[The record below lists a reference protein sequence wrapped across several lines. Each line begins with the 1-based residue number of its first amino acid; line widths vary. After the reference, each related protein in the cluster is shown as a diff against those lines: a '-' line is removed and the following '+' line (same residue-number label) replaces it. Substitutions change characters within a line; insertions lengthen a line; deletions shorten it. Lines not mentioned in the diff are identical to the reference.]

1 MSNKVR
7 LRFAPSPTGRLHLG
21 NARAAV
27 VNYLFAKSK
36 GGEFMLR
43 IDDTDL
49 ERSTREFEDG
59 IYADLKW
66 LGLNWDLTAKQSE
79 RMGRYAEV
87 FEILKK
93 AGRLYPCYETA
104 EELDMKRKIQLSR
117 GKPPIYD
124 RGALKLT
131 EEEKQKFESEGRK
144 PHWRFLLN
152 HNEIAWDDIIRGMN
166 HFHGENL
173 TDPILYRADK
183 GPVYMLASVVDDGDF
198 AISHIVRGEDHVA
211 NTAVQIQIFAALGFT
226 PPQFAHFSLIT
237 DASGEGFSK
246 RTGSLSLGTLRDEG
260 IEPMAINSM
269 MAKLGTSEPVEPK
282 LTLQEL
288 AQGYE
293 LSIFGRAQPKLD
305 KADLLTIN
313 MKLLHHMPYS
323 MAVEKL
329 RANNLPEVGEAFW
342 NAVRGNI
349 NNLREIADWYNVCHQ
364 PIQPVIKD
372 AGFAAEAA
380 KLLPPEP
387 WSTETWSKLVDS
399 VKGATGRKGKELFM
413 PLRLALTGRE
423 HGPELANILPFI
435 GRAKAEKRLQGQAA

>member
-1 MSNKVR
+1 MTKTR

-43 IDDTDL
+43 IDDTDI
-49 ERSTREFEDG
+49 ERSTPEFEQG
-59 IYADLKW
+59 IFDDLKW
-66 LGLNWDLTAKQSE
+66 LGLEWDLTEKQSN
-79 RMGRYAEV
+79 RFGRYAEA
-87 FEILKK
+87 FEILRK

-104 EELDMKRKIQLSR
+104 EELDIKRKIQLSR

-131 EEEKQKFESEGRK
+131 DAEKQKFEAEGRK

-152 HNEIAWDDIIRGMN
+152 HAPIIWEDVIRGRN
-166 HFHGENL
+166 EFQGENL

-211 NTAVQIQIFAALGFT
+211 NTALQIQIFEALGFT
-226 PPQFAHFSLIT
+226 PPQFAHFSLVT

-260 IEPMAINSM
+260 IEPMAINCM
-269 MAKLGTSEPVEPK
+269 MSHLGTSQPIEPK
-282 LTLQEL
+282 LTLPEL
-288 AQGYE
+288 YAGYE

-305 KADLLTIN
+305 KADLLALN
-313 MKLLHHMPYS
+313 VKLLHHMPY
-323 MAVEKL
+323 AQARQKL
-329 RANNLPEVGEAFW
+329 IARGLPDVGELFW
-342 NAVRGNI
+342 NAVRGNLNSI
-349 NNLREIADWYNVCHQ
+349 AEIAEWHNVCHQ
-364 PIQPVIKD
+364 TITPVIED

-387 WSTETWSKLVDS
+387 WSVETWGKLVES
-399 VKGATGRKGKELFM
+399 VKGATGRKGKALFM

-423 HGPELANILPFI
+423 HGPELAQILPFI
-435 GRAKAEKRLQGQAA
+435 GRSRAEARLQGKAA

>member
-1 MSNKVR
+1 MSKKIR

-27 VNYLFAKSK
+27 VNYLFAKSH

-43 IDDTDL
+43 IDDTDI
-49 ERSTREFEDG
+49 ERSTKEFEDG

-87 FEILKK
+87 FDILL
-93 AGRLYPCYETA
+93 AAERLYPCYETA
-104 EELDMKRKIQLSR
+104 EELDIKRKIQLSR

-131 EEEKQKFESEGRK
+131 AEEKAKFEAEGRK

-152 HNEIAWDDIIRGMN
+152 HTSVEWNDLIRGHN

-211 NTAVQIQIFAALGFT
+211 NTAVQIQIFEALGFT

-260 IEPMAINSM
+260 VEPMAICSM
-269 MAKLGTSEPVEPK
+269 MAHLGTSLPIEAK
-282 LTLQEL
+282 LTLPEL
-288 AQGYE
+288 YGGYE

-305 KADLLTIN
+305 KADLLALN
-313 MKLLHHMPYS
+313 VKLLHHMPYD
-323 MAVEKL
+323 MAAKKL
-329 RANNLPEVGEAFW
+329 LAMGLPEVGEVFW
-342 NAVRGNI
+342 NAVRGNLGNI
-349 NNLREIADWYNVCHQ
+349 REVVDWYNVCHQ
-364 PIQPVIKD
+364 SINPVIED

-387 WSTETWSKLVDS
+387 WTPETWGKLVDA
-399 VKGATGRKGKELFM
+399 VKTATGRKGKALFM

-423 HGPELANILPFI
+423 HGPELAQILPFI
-435 GRAKAEKRLQGQAA
+435 GRKRAEARLQGQAA